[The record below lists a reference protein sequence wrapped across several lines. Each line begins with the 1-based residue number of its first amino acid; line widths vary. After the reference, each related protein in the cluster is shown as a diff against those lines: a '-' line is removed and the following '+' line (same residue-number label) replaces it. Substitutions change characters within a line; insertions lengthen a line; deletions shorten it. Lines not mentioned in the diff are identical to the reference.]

1 MNLRRRINQDPI
13 QLQLA
18 PMIDVIL
25 FLLCFFLLTWN
36 LARYEQDIEVKVPV
50 ARNGAPPKQL
60 PGEVI
65 INLRSDGTVE
75 LERTTL
81 SLDQLQQ
88 KLTEISQVYPEQA
101 VVLRGS
107 ESVAVEVT
115 SGNGDL
121 SQQQVQRRLEQVA
134 GVSRVLPKASHDGK
148 LQFTVES
155 LEGRH
160 IRPGLARAVVE
171 SGWNLH
177 ELHAVGLSLEEIFL
191 QLTSS
196 ARESSEHEP
205 VEAPTP
211 EPIGQTTGE
220 TAGEPK

>member
-65 INLRSDGTVE
+65 INLKTTGIVE
-75 LERTTL
+75 LERTAL
-81 SLDQLQQ
+81 SIAQLQQ
-88 KLTEISQVYPEQA
+88 KLTAIAQVYPDQA

-107 ESVAVEVT
+107 EEVPYKFVVQVLDACRAAKLT
-115 SGNGDL
+115 NIAFATNRAGKDE
-121 SQQQVQRRLEQVA
+121 SQ
-134 GVSRVLPKASHDGK
+134 
-148 LQFTVES
+148 
-155 LEGRH
+155 
-160 IRPGLARAVVE
+160 
-171 SGWNLH
+171 
-177 ELHAVGLSLEEIFL
+177 
-191 QLTSS
+191 
-196 ARESSEHEP
+196 
-205 VEAPTP
+205 
-211 EPIGQTTGE
+211 
-220 TAGEPK
+220 